1 MVASHCRQRRRGRD
15 RPVSIPFIAGQWS
28 LPRRKAGGQ
37 GGKHKFQS
45 PSLRGSGR
53 FDETDIFV
61 IGEGGCFNPLHCGA
75 VVASCVDARRGGGR
89 IRFQSPS
96 LRGSGRFGGNPPAEM
111 QLKSFQSPSL
121 RGSGR
126 FAAALTPGSED
137 LLLFQSPSLRGSGR
151 FSHLMAR

>member
-1 MVASHCRQRRRGRD
+1 
-15 RPVSIPFIAGQWS
+15 
-28 LPRRKAGGQ
+28 
-37 GGKHKFQS
+37 
-45 PSLRGSGR
+45 
-53 FDETDIFV
+53 
-61 IGEGGCFNPLHCGA
+61 
-75 VVASCVDARRGGGR
+75 
-89 IRFQSPS
+89 
-96 LRGSGRFGGNPPAEM
+96 M